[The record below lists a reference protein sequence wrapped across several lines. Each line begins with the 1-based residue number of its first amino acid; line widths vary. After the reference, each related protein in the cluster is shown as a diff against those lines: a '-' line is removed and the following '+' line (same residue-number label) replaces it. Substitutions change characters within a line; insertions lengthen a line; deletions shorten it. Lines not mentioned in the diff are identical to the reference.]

1 MLPSNAILTIR
12 IWLVFHGDMPVFL
25 GGDHDSYYWICRW
38 LADGSI
44 IVTDI
49 GGKYYHV
56 TDCGEKKYIGCHFP
70 AEEGEKCLAA
80 MERLAKRAREIRNM
94 AESEK
99 MEKRGGSFW
108 KSRAR
113 LFRSVQG

>member
-1 MLPSNAILTIR
+1 
-12 IWLVFHGDMPVFL
+12 MPMV
-25 GGDHDSYYWICRW
+25 GGWKHH
-38 LADGSI
+38 
-44 IVTDI
+44 VTDI

-80 MERLAKRAREIRNM
+80 MERLAKHAREIRNM

-99 MEKRGGSFW
+99 NEKKAAASGKVRRGCSVPFRDEMGAE
-108 KSRAR
+108 SR
-113 LFRSVQG
+113 